1 MKFYTYP
8 KWARWFQKGVSF
20 QGPDNG
26 NAIYFTFDDGPD
38 PESLPYILEIL
49 KQYDA
54 KATFFCLGEKLE
66 RYPELKKK
74 MQDDAHQIGNHGYRH
89 LDAIKYQSGRWID
102 NALQGQELCSSDL
115 FRPPYGHIRI
125 GQKRKL
131 LQSGIKI
138 ILWDLMLYDYHEEV
152 SAEKMWQIFSTNVKP
167 ASIIVLHDKL
177 RTIEKMKVFLPQ
189 ALEYCQK
196 KSWEARI
203 LPDKTGSNDRS

>member
-20 QGPDNG
+20 QGPDNKH
-26 NAIYFTFDDGPD
+26 AVYFTFDDGPN
-38 PESLPYILEIL
+38 PESLPYILKIL

-66 RYPELKKK
+66 HYPELKEK
-74 MQDDAHQIGNHGYRH
+74 MQKEGHQIGNHGYRH
-89 LDAIKYQSGRWID
+89 LDAIRHPANTWMKNVAKGRKISQS
-102 NALQGQELCSSDL
+102 NL

-131 LQSGIKI
+131 LQSGMKI
-138 ILWDLMLYDYHEEV
+138 ILWDLMLYDYHKEV
-152 SAEKMWQIFSTNVKP
+152 RAEQMWQVFSTNVKP
-167 ASIIVLHDKL
+167 ASIIVLHDKM
-177 RTIEKMKVFLPQ
+177 RTIEKMKVFLPK

-203 LPDKTGSNDRS
+203 LPD